1 MKRIACIGPIH
12 ARPGARP
19 ALTALACLVF
29 ALLPAGAALAADIP
43 GLDKTE
49 TKNVELVVKNL
60 DDLVKAGD
68 DLIKKENGATVS
80 IPWGARKK
88 KVAAFAD
95 VDDYKAVLANLKNK
109 LAGKNLHS
117 IPGLSEKTPPKYSL
131 GDPNEKGTKPGHPR
145 AAYCVPH
152 TFVKIGDAWVPC
164 PERDIIVDKP
174 ILDPPGAHG
183 QPIDETTDQGWK
195 DKWTLLHVLVHEKW
209 HERMMDEQARL
220 AREDNQKP
228 GRTEAQKKLNL
239 EEAEK
244 KGASPEAHEEV
255 YEAQKKVL
263 YLKWEVLRRRSKTA
277 AAADKKKIE
286 AQMKWI
292 LDEVDRLEASMKKAV
307 KDKSEFEFAGC
318 GGAGELK
325 DGTVAIYVL
334 LGNGYW
340 RMDVDLAG
348 GRAGDYRVPEVLYW
362 GSRHFQDPV
371 PREPSLYVAMPQRV
385 YTALRVQPEPC
396 RFLQGAEQ
404 AGLIHR
410 GPTFGSIAED
420 VPSIDD
426 ETGGAGERTPTI
438 LGVVIPSDARPGETV
453 SGSVTADPRA
463 WDEVPAVRVV
473 TVRLPLPR
481 NDAGAPVLDRVTI
494 DAGGGEQPAD
504 GPVTLR
510 APEKG
515 ARLSIRVIA
524 HTGPVPIEERQEIGI
539 PAGAPPRS
547 PSDTS
552 GEWRAPSV
560 CVLGLLQAIWGP
572 LGGDASRTR
581 VEVDGIPSRIVAETP
596 RAVYWLLP
604 DRTMPGR
611 HRVVVRDGD
620 RAAAFDVFAMAL
632 EMSAD
637 QLSLVRGQST
647 RYHVRLRVGNVP
659 PAAWQRAFVPPDLV
673 DPAAVARRA
682 PGTTLPRADQP
693 GEVLMI
699 LTNASPGTVTVAD
712 MPGNRRV
719 FHLGERDF
727 KDGVFSHD
735 GGIQSVASG
744 GFVINGLVV
753 AALAPVPGTPGPQS
767 EEISDTPEAR
777 RIRIAYERL
786 QRARS
791 AYHRSIEKT
800 QAALEKGKATA
811 PKEAVEASDKA
822 TTESH
827 KYWHTLVSVSAKY
840 DAEKTPENKKALDD
854 AEQKMKDLDE
864 AARDAKQKMIDAM
877 SKEARKAWYDA
888 EDAERAAGHELSEA
902 QKELNAAT
910 TK

>member
-1 MKRIACIGPIH
+1 MERISRIAH
-12 ARPGARP
+12 ARPGVRP
-19 ALTALACLVF
+19 VLL
-29 ALLPAGAALAADIP
+29 ALLCALLLPGTGIAADIP
-43 GLDKTE
+43 GLDRNE

-60 DDLVKAGD
+60 DDLVKAAD
-68 DLIKKENGATVS
+68 DVIQKEKGAAVWVPS
-80 IPWGARKK
+80 GPRKK
-88 KVAAFAD
+88 RVAVFED
-95 VDDYKAVLANLKNK
+95 VDDYKAVLANLKKK

-131 GDPNEKGTKPGHPR
+131 GDPNEKGVKPGHPR
-145 AAYCVPH
+145 AAYCIAH
-152 TFVKIGDAWVPC
+152 TFVKIGGAWVPC

-174 ILDPPGAHG
+174 ILDPPGENG

-209 HERMMDEQARL
+209 HERMSDEQTKL
-220 AREDNQKP
+220 AVDDNKKP
-228 GRTEAQKKLNL
+228 GRTEAQKKQNL
-239 EEAEK
+239 EEADK
-244 KGASPEAHEEV
+244 KSGSPEVHEEV

-263 YLKWEVLRRRSKTA
+263 YLKWEVLRRRLKTA

-292 LDEVDRLEASMKKAV
+292 LDEVDRLETSMKKAL
-307 KDKSEFEFAGC
+307 KDRSEFEFASC
-318 GGAGELK
+318 GGAGEMK
-325 DGTVAIYVL
+325 DGTLAIYVL

-340 RMDVDLAG
+340 RLDVDLAG
-348 GRAGDYRVPEVLYW
+348 GRATDYRVPEFLFW
-362 GSRHFQDPV
+362 GTRHFEDAV

-385 YTALRVQPEPC
+385 YTGLRVQAEPC

-404 AGLIHR
+404 AGLVHR
-410 GPTFGSIAED
+410 GPTFGSIADE
-420 VPSIDD
+420 VPSTGEDA
-426 ETGGAGERTPTI
+426 GGAGETSSSI
-438 LGVVIPSDARPGETV
+438 VGVVLPSDARPGETV
-453 SGSVTADPRA
+453 SGSVTTDPRA
-463 WDEVPAVRVV
+463 WDDVPAVRVV

-481 NDAGAPVLDRVTI
+481 GDAGEPVIDRVTV
-494 DAGGGEQPAD
+494 DAGGGEQPAG

-510 APEKG
+510 LPGNA
-515 ARLSIRVIA
+515 ARIPVRVIA
-524 HTGPVPIEERQEIGI
+524 RTGPSPIEERQEIQI
-539 PAGAPPRS
+539 PGAAPRA
-547 PSDTS
+547 PSETQP
-552 GEWRAPSV
+552 GEWRAPSI

-581 VEVDGIPSRIVAETP
+581 VDVDTIPARIIAETP

-604 DRTMPGR
+604 ERTTPGR
-611 HRVVVRDGD
+611 HRVVVREEN
-620 RAAAFDVFAMAL
+620 RSASFDVFVMAL

-659 PAAWQRAFVPPDLV
+659 PAAWRSAFVPPDLV
-673 DPAAVARRA
+673 DPAAVARTA
-682 PGTTLPRADQP
+682 PGTSLPRTDQP
-693 GEVLMI
+693 GEVLMV
-699 LTNASPGTVTVAD
+699 LTNGSPGTVTVPD

-753 AALAPVPGTPGPQS
+753 AALAAVPGVPGPQDQNV
-767 EEISDTPEAR
+767 SDTPEAR

-791 AYHRSIEKT
+791 AYQRAIEKT
-800 QAALEKGKATA
+800 QAELEKGKKSA
-811 PKEAVEASDKA
+811 PKEAVEASEKA

-840 DAEKTPENKKALDD
+840 DADKTPENKKALDD

-877 SKEARKAWYDA
+877 SKEARKAYYDA
-888 EDAERAAGHELSEA
+888 EDAERQAGHELSEA